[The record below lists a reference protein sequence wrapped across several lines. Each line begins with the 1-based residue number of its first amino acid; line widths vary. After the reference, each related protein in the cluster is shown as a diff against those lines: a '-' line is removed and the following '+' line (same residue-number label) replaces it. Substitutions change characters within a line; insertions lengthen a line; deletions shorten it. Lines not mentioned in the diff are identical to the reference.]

1 MLKQKSYNFEIL
13 FNKISEASS
22 SGECCEGINLE
33 VLKEVDDDIKA
44 IEEYTNLLK
53 ETQYQTYT
61 RS

>member
-1 MLKQKSYNFEIL
+1 MLKHKNYNFEIL
-13 FNKISEASS
+13 FDKINEANIT
-22 SGECCEGINLE
+22 GECFEGINLE